1 MTFAGRMFSISLCF
15 YCLLHVSAARA
26 EFVVYVADMPPYSFV
41 NDKQQAEG
49 ILVDALTEM
58 MRRSKLAFTPDDMKK
73 IPWPRAISET
83 ELRPGRMVL
92 GVARTEDRET
102 RFKWVG
108 PFCSVRLG
116 LVAKK
121 ARHIRIRGREEIS
134 GYSVGAIIN
143 SAPAGLLQSELG
155 ISLKTLSL
163 VSGSD
168 QLFRMLQADRLDLVC
183 HDDNVAPHYMQQMG
197 YEPDDYEMVY
207 VFKEQYLYVALNK
220 TTDDAVVARMQQ
232 SLDEM
237 KKPVKG
243 RSPFETI
250 MRRYIGD
257 HKALDIVTP

>member
-1 MTFAGRMFSISLCF
+1 
-15 YCLLHVSAARA
+15 
-26 EFVVYVADMPPYSFV
+26 VYVADMPPYIFV
-41 NDKQQAEG
+41 NDKQQPEG
-49 ILVDALTEM
+49 ILVDTLTEV
-58 MRRSKLAFTPDDMKK
+58 MRRSRLAFTPDDMQK
-73 IPWPRAISET
+73 IPWPRAVSEA

-92 GVARTEDRET
+92 GVARTEDREA

-108 PFCSVRLG
+108 PLCSVRLG
-116 LVAKK
+116 FVAKK
-121 ARHIRIRGREEIS
+121 SRHIRIRAREEIA

-155 ISLKTLSL
+155 VSPKTLSL
-163 VSGSD
+163 VSGND
-168 QLFRMLQADRLDLVC
+168 QLFRMLQAERLDLVC
-183 HDDNVAPHYMQQMG
+183 HDANVAPYHMQQVG

-207 VFKEQYLYVALNK
+207 VFKEQYLYIALNK

-232 SLDEM
+232 GLDEM
-237 KKPVKG
+237 MKPVKG